1 VARGGR
7 RLRGT
12 LGWLS
17 ALVLVP
23 AGFAAAAHVAQ
34 PPDPPR
40 VTHELFPLDPGTT
53 WVYAVSDHGRPSGT
67 HTRQVLG
74 EAQLTG
80 IAKALVHASRVGDSW
95 TDYPG
100 QGVRRTSAYFAPQG
114 DAIDQYGLIDGTH
127 RLQQLDPPA
136 RVYELLDDVGDSWTY
151 TGKLDL
157 QELTFTTE
165 LAERGPVTVSGHTF
179 EGCSHFVTT
188 IPIEIEGQPKTEE
201 TQEEWSC
208 PGYGPVRSSDR
219 YEPSDFDLSE
229 ELVEFHGENEN
240 WYADGPEQSDDETAP
255 ETALGFDRARTSSFT
270 DGQLGRD
277 LAWSVGRSQV
287 SNFPPVSSGDVM
299 VTGDSTGLVAATNV
313 STGEPV
319 WQVQL
324 EPPILV
330 TPAMAGG
337 DVVVADGSKALRAL
351 SLADGSTRW
360 VRELDDVASV
370 SPGVTDDAVVAATE
384 DGRLTALELDDG
396 SVRWSQQLG
405 GTATTA
411 PAVDGDR
418 VFVCDKSG
426 AITAYDVDD
435 GEPDWSRS
443 LANGLL
449 RGPVVVGGRVLA
461 QDDTGIIYELD
472 EDDGTLGWQ
481 SRTRGVGYGHLAA
494 TDDLVATL
502 ISTTDLVVV
511 DADTGDRVWRTD
523 VPTTQVAPVVVGDE
537 LLTVSERGRVQLLD
551 LATGHETGDWELP
564 RPVRDQ
570 EPRVDV
576 AVGVVGDSVVI
587 SSGPGTLPAFST
599 LYAYPLH
606 GTGVGV
612 LLQLDGHETASP
624 PTGPVTA
631 ADGDLYVPGY
641 DGNLTRV
648 AADGSDTTLVHNE
661 ERIAT
666 SAAVAEGLAVVRK
679 DDLLQ
684 AVPIEGGEPVWSVPA
699 GNAYSA
705 STPLVQD
712 GTVYAGTS
720 DGRLLALDLADGA
733 ERWSAPVSADYLP
746 STPAAFPDG
755 DVVYGVGLARYD
767 AGSGA
772 AVWSHPD
779 VFAYGAPATADAA
792 VFAAVDRQG
801 DASGFGAW
809 DADSG
814 APLWFVPATPSSYVG
829 PSVAD
834 GVAVFVDA
842 FGTVRALD
850 VRDGTERWSV
860 QLDRSVGGSPA
871 IHDGRV
877 LMAGLGRPEDINQ
890 RDYRIA
896 AYDLQSGR
904 FLGSWEP
911 PLTSFWIVPFVS
923 PGADDAVLVP
933 TGQDLKYVVMEV
945 RPRG

>member
-1 VARGGR
+1 VARGRR
-7 RLRGT
+7 RLRGA
-12 LGWLS
+12 LGWVP
-17 ALVLVP
+17 ALLLVP
-23 AGFAAAAHVAQ
+23 AGFAVAAHVAQ

-53 WVYAVSDHGRPSGT
+53 WVYAVSDHGKPSGT

-74 EAQLTG
+74 AASLTG
-80 IAKALVHASRVGDSW
+80 LDKTLVHASRVGDTW

-100 QGVRRTSAYFAPQG
+100 QGARRTSAYFAPQG
-114 DAIDQYGLIDGTH
+114 DRIEQYGLIGGNH
-127 RLQQLDPPA
+127 QLQQLDPPA
-136 RVYELLDDVGDSWTY
+136 KVYELVDVGDSWTY

-157 QELTFTTE
+157 QELTFTTK
-165 LAERGPVTVSGHTF
+165 LAERGPVTVAGHTF
-179 EGCSHFVTT
+179 EGCSHFVTS

-201 TQEEWSC
+201 DQEEWTC
-208 PGYGPVRSSDR
+208 PGYGLVRSSDH
-219 YEPSDFDLSE
+219 YEPTDFDLSE
-229 ELVEFHGENEN
+229 ELVEFHGSLGN
-240 WYADGPEQSDDETAP
+240 WYADGREEPDDPAAP
-255 ETALGFDRARTSSFT
+255 RTALGIDPARSNAVTA
-270 DGQLGRD
+270 GQLGRD

-299 VTGDSTGLVAATNV
+299 VTSDSTGLVAATNV
-313 STGEPV
+313 STGEPA

-330 TPAMAGG
+330 TPAIAGG
-337 DVVVADGSKALRAL
+337 DVVVADGSKELRAL
-351 SLADGSTRW
+351 SLVDGSTRW

-370 SPGVTDDAVVAATE
+370 SPGISTDAVVTATE

-396 SVRWSQQLG
+396 SVRWEHRMG
-405 GTATTA
+405 GSATTA

-426 AITAYDVDD
+426 AITAYDLAD
-435 GEPDWSRS
+435 GDTDWRRS
-443 LANGLL
+443 LADGML
-449 RGPVVVGGRVLA
+449 RGPTVVGGRVLV
-461 QDDTGIIYELD
+461 QDDSGIVYELD
-472 EDDGTLGWQ
+472 EGDGTLGWQ

-494 TDDLVATL
+494 TDALVATL

-511 DADTGDRVWRTD
+511 DADTGHRVWRAE
-523 VPTTQVAPVVVGDE
+523 VPTTRVAPVVVGDE
-537 LLTVSERGRVQLLD
+537 LLNVSERGHVQVFD
-551 LATGHETGDWELP
+551 LATGTATDSWELP
-564 RPVRDQ
+564 RPVAGQ
-570 EPRVDV
+570 QPHVDV

-587 SSGPGTLPAFST
+587 SSGPGTSPAFST
-599 LYAYPLH
+599 LYAYPLQ
-606 GTGVGV
+606 GTGEGV

-631 ADGDLYVPGY
+631 AGGDLYVPGY

-648 AADGSDTTLVHNE
+648 AADGPDTTLVHNE

-666 SAAVAEGLAVVRK
+666 SAAVADGLAVVRK
-679 DDLLQ
+679 DELLQ
-684 AVPIEGGEPVWSVPA
+684 AVPIDGGEPVWSVPA
-699 GNAYSA
+699 GKAYSA

-746 STPAAFPDG
+746 STPAALPDG
-755 DVVYGVGLARYD
+755 DLVYGVGLARYD
-767 AGSGA
+767 AGTGA
-772 AVWSHPD
+772 TAWTHPD
-779 VFAYGAPATADAA
+779 VFAYGAPATADGT
-792 VFAAVDRQG
+792 VFAAVDRKG
-801 DASGFGAW
+801 DSSGFGAW
-809 DADSG
+809 DAGSG
-814 APLWFVPATPSSYVG
+814 APLWFVPGTPASYVG

-842 FGTVRALD
+842 LGTARALD
-850 VRDGTERWSV
+850 ARDGTERWSV
-860 QLDRSVGGSPA
+860 QLDRPVGGAPV
-871 IHDGRV
+871 IRDGRV
-877 LMAGLGRPEDINQ
+877 FLAGLGRPEDINQ

-904 FLGSWEP
+904 FLASWEP

-923 PGADDAVLVP
+923 PGEDDAVLVP
-933 TGQDLKYVVMEV
+933 TGQDLEYTVVEV
-945 RPRG
+945 RPGD